1 MILSKIL
8 DGIMDQQGE
17 FEFLEFNVGRKKHDY
32 SSTKIQITGKTREHL
47 DNILGEVLRLGATL
61 PETPEVEYQP

>member
-47 DNILGEVLRLGATL
+47 DNILGGGAAARRDAAGD
-61 PETPEVEYQP
+61 P